1 MWSDERRKIA
11 RRCGAKHIS
20 KSKCTK
26 HTMLGP
32 LLEVDMSKKCTP
44 LWHEAHF
51 QVKSVKIDGLIRRSA
66 WQAQGI
72 PYLGKSKQ
80 NVRVLQQFQLQPP
93 HYTTLQL
100 RLQLQLQLDYITLP
114 YATLTTS
121 HYTTL
126 HYTTLNYTTPNIPNY
141 TTFNYTTFNYTTLK
155 YITRTRRLQ
164 LQLHY
169 TNYMTLNYTPLHYAT
184 LHYTTLHYTQIHY
197 NTLQLE
203 LQLELQP

>member
-80 NVRVLQQFQLQPP
+80 NVRVLQQFQLR
-93 HYTTLQL
+93 HTTFN
-100 RLQLQLQLDYITLP
+100 D
-114 YATLTTS
+114 
-121 HYTTL
+121 
-126 HYTTLNYTTPNIPNY
+126 
-141 TTFNYTTFNYTTLK
+141 TTFNYTTVK

-164 LQLHY
+164 LRLHY

-184 LHYTTLHYTQIHY
+184 LHYTTLHA
-197 NTLQLE
+197 NTLQYTTARTAARITTITTLHDTTLRE
-203 LQLELQP
+203 LH

>member
-100 RLQLQLQLDYITLP
+100 QLRLQLQLQLDYITLP

-126 HYTTLNYTTPNIPNY
+126 HSTTLRSITLHPIYPITLHSITLHSITLHSITLPSSTLHGHDDYNYNYTTP
-141 TTFNYTTFNYTTLK
+141 
-155 YITRTRRLQ
+155 IT
-164 LQLHY
+164 
-169 TNYMTLNYTPLHYAT
+169 
-184 LHYTTLHYTQIHY
+184 
-197 NTLQLE
+197 
-203 LQLELQP
+203 